1 MINIKDIRLVLRSV
15 CCKLAILLACL
26 LIHSEDVISQ
36 SGDIVTF
43 RSGEKIYLR
52 WRPFLDERLAGY
64 NVYSRDSQSEP
75 WKLLT
80 PEPLQMAF
88 DHNDIRQKA
97 GYKTELFLSL
107 FGVDDPLGSISP
119 QLYQNLASNP
129 DALSFMEIMTLV
141 NPELGYALGVIHVD
155 SNFTKTGQIQYRV
168 TRILGQNEADH
179 ALTGFFDVGTTDEVP
194 SILSLEGETQH
205 KAALLR
211 WPKDNEALT
220 SGKTVTHRLYRA
232 NNLLGPF
239 ERVND
244 YGILPVTVTSGDLI
258 SRENTVEHTDLY
270 LVNGQVY
277 YYFVRAVNPFGL
289 EGPAS
294 PVAEV
299 TPSDTRVP
307 PAPNNLVA
315 EVFGT
320 GIRLQWD
327 AIPVNLAG
335 YEVFKAQ
342 SREEEFKRIHPKD
355 DIFLDTTNWFL
366 DLYVEEAGHY
376 YYFVRSVSSA
386 GARSPASDT
395 LFFYL
400 EDHTRPSPP
409 GPVSATAEKDRIIL
423 SWPASP
429 EPDITGYAVERAS
442 DDAFRTR
449 FLLTGKILEETVY
462 IDTVPAVS
470 QTTYGYV
477 VYAIDAS
484 NNRSHASEMVK
495 ARLPDQVP
503 PLSPIM
509 TGLEKVGNAV
519 LIKWTRR
526 SEPDLAG
533 YRVYRSQNGPQDLAG
548 LDITFTNS
556 YTDTLE
562 GSGKYYYAVT
572 ALDSAGNESPL
583 SVWLSLDYDEFEMPS
598 QPSSGEVRE
607 EKGALLVD
615 WSPVDRKGTSGYLVT
630 REDPATGRK
639 TDIAQVKAGA
649 SSFLDRYAD
658 PARSYVYYIRT
669 YDSRWRQSQP
679 LILKYEP

>member
-1 MINIKDIRLVLRSV
+1 M
-15 CCKLAILLACL
+15 
-26 LIHSEDVISQ
+26 
-36 SGDIVTF
+36 VTF

-52 WRPFLDERLAGY
+52 WRPFPDERLAGY
-64 NVYSRDSQSEP
+64 NVYSRGGPAEP
-75 WKLLT
+75 WNLLT
-80 PEPLQMAF
+80 TEPLQMAF
-88 DHNDIRQKA
+88 DNTDIRQKA

-107 FGVDDPLGSISP
+107 FGVDDPQGSISP
-119 QLYQNLASNP
+119 QLYQNLSSDP
-129 DALSFMEIMTLV
+129 GALSFMEIMTLV
-141 NPELGYALGVIHVD
+141 NPGLGYALGVIHAD
-155 SNFTKTGQIQYRV
+155 SNFTKTGQVQYRV
-168 TRILGQNEADH
+168 TRILGQDESDH

-194 SILSLEGETQH
+194 SILSLEGEAQH
-205 KAALLR
+205 KAALLQ
-211 WPKDNEALT
+211 WPKDNEALKT
-220 SGKTVTHRLYRA
+220 GKTVSYRLYRA

-244 YGILPVTVTSGDLI
+244 YGIIPVTITSGDLA
-258 SRENTVEHTDLY
+258 SRENTVEYTDAY
-270 LVNGQVY
+270 LINGEVY

-307 PAPNNLVA
+307 PAPNNLRA
-315 EVFGT
+315 EAFGT
-320 GIRLQWD
+320 GIKLQWD
-327 AIPVNLAG
+327 AFPANLAG
-335 YEVFKAQ
+335 FEVFKAP
-342 SREEEFKRIHPKD
+342 SRDEEFIRIHPKD
-355 DIFLDTTNWFL
+355 DIFLDTTSWFL

-376 YYFVRSVSSA
+376 YYFVRSVSST

-400 EDHTRPSPP
+400 EDHTRPSTP
-409 GPVSATAEKDRIIL
+409 GPVTVRAETDRIIL

-429 EPDITGYAVERAS
+429 EPDVIGYAVERSS

-449 FLLTGKILEETVY
+449 FLLTANILE
-462 IDTVPAVS
+462 DTVFIDSLPAIS

-477 VYAIDAS
+477 VYAIDGS
-484 NNRSHASEMVK
+484 NNRSRPSGMVK

-519 LIKWTRR
+519 LIRWTRR

-533 YRVYRSQNGPQDLAG
+533 YRIYRSLNGPQDLAG
-548 LDITFTNS
+548 QDISFTNS

-562 GSGKYYYAVT
+562 GSGRYYYAVT
-572 ALDSAGNESPL
+572 SLDSAGNESPL
-583 SVWLSLDYDEFEMPS
+583 SAWLSLDYDEYEMPFP
-598 QPSSGEVRE
+598 PSSGEVRQ

-615 WSPVDRKGTSGYLVT
+615 WAPVDRKGTAGYLVT
-630 REDPATGRK
+630 REDPATGKK
-639 TDIAQVKAGA
+639 TDIAQVKEGA
-649 SSFLDRYAD
+649 SSFLDRFAD
-658 PARSYVYYIRT
+658 PARSYVYHIRT